1 MTLKQR
7 IMSIG
12 LSTVL
17 LSQMSTVS
25 IFAQEKP
32 TLTGQKTFET
42 KEEANSFVQEL
53 KNYNI
58 ELNKNKSDGLRYTLY
73 LTGPTPLTTSK
84 WMEKETLELES
95 EIFKTQQEAQIKKDS
110 YTNSDE
116 RTYNLTI
123 TKQEGDKGSQNTTTC
138 YSLEDADNNLEL
150 VKNYLIEQ
158 GIDEETIQSE
168 LIKGTEIQTTEPY
181 FKVEDIE
188 LDENNEYT
196 IKKESPVVVI
206 TLDGK
211 TYIWTIGELAPE
223 IKNSILEKYNLR
235 EDNIVFIYDYNDEE
249 SNEEQQNI
257 ASLLASLP
265 FKIEVIKE
273 ENQPD
278 KVKVSLTPAENLD
291 GEEELDIDLQYAY
304 STVEKEVDTYM
315 YNVTYSIP
323 VYVLS
328 GTYTNFEKVNSTTY
342 TVKWEYKSTK
352 STEVQTG
359 IVSNYSVYIVLAA
372 IALVGMFV
380 VLRKRK

>member
-7 IMSIG
+7 IIAIG

-95 EIFKTQQEAQIKKDS
+95 EVFKTQQEAQIKKDS

-123 TKQEGDKGSQNTTTC
+123 TKQEGDKGSRNTTISDSEENAKKELDALKE
-138 YSLEDADNNLEL
+138 SLIDNGVNP
-150 VKNYLIEQ
+150 
-158 GIDEETIQSE
+158 ETIEST
-168 LIKGTEIQTTEPY
+168 LIKETKESVEY
-181 FKVEDIE
+181 FKVEDID
-188 LDENNEYT
+188 LENENVFI
-196 IKKESPVVVI
+196 IKKENPVIVI
-206 TLDGK
+206 TYGEK
-211 TYIWTIGELAPE
+211 TYIWTEIELQE
-223 IKNSILEKYNLR
+223 DRQNGIISTYEMDEEKV
-235 EDNIVFIYDYNDEE
+235 EFIYDRD
-249 SNEEQQNI
+249 NEGSEVPDDLEKDKS
-257 ASLLASLP
+257 ALP
-265 FKIEVIKE
+265 FKIEVIDETDDQAKHVE
-273 ENQPD
+273 ITFNEFDENTGL
-278 KVKVSLTPAENLD
+278 K
-291 GEEELDIDLQYAY
+291 YAY
-304 STVEKEVDTYM
+304 LVQEEKEVDTYM

>member
-1 MTLKQR
+1 KQR

-17 LSQMSTVS
+17 LSQISAVS

-58 ELNKNKSDGLRYTLY
+58 DLNKNKSDGLRYTLY

-95 EIFKTQQEAQIKKDS
+95 EVFKTQQEAQIKKDS

-123 TKQEGDKGSQNTTTC
+123 NKQEGDKGSKSTTTC
-138 YSLEDADNNLEL
+138 YSLEDANNNLVL

-158 GIDEETIQSE
+158 GIDEKTIQSE
-168 LIKGTEIQTTEPY
+168 LVKGTEIQTTEPY

-188 LDENNEYT
+188 FNEEEKEYT
-196 IKKESPVVVI
+196 ILENNPVVVI
-206 TLDGK
+206 TYGEK
-211 TYIWTIGELAPE
+211 TYIWTE
-223 IKNSILEKYNLR
+223 IKLQ
-235 EDNIVFIYDYNDEE
+235 EDIQTGIISTYEMDENVEFIYDKEDEE
-249 SNEEQQNI
+249 SNGEQQNI

-265 FKIEVIKE
+265 FTIEVIKE
-273 ENQPD
+273 DNPPD
-278 KVKVSLTPAENLD
+278 KVKVTLTPIENLD
-291 GEEELDIDLQYAY
+291 GEEELDINLKYAY
-304 STVEKEVDTYM
+304 SIDEKEVDTYM

>member
-1 MTLKQR
+1 MTLKQKL
-7 IMSIG
+7 ISIG
-12 LSTVL
+12 LSTAL

-84 WMEKETLELES
+84 WTEKETLELES
-95 EIFKTQQEAQIKKDS
+95 EIYKTQQEAQIKKDS

-138 YSLEDADNNLEL
+138 YSLEDADNNLEF

-196 IKKESPVVVI
+196 IEKEKPVVVI
-206 TLDGK
+206 TYGEK
-211 TYIWTIGELAPE
+211 TYIWTEIELQE
-223 IKNSILEKYNLR
+223 DRQNGIISTYEMDEEKV
-235 EDNIVFIYDYNDEE
+235 EFIYDRENEE

-257 ASLLASLP
+257 ASLP
-265 FKIEVIKE
+265 FTIEVIKE
-273 ENQPD
+273 DNQPD
-278 KVKVSLTPAENLD
+278 KVKVTLTPIDNPD
-291 GEEELDIDLQYAY
+291 REEELDIDLKYAY